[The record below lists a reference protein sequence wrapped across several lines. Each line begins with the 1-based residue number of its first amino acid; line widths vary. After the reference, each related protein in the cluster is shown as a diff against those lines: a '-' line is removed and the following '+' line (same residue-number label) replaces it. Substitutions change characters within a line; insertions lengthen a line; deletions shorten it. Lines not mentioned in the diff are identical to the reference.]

1 MSGAPSAD
9 GPWDPERAVRVDSMD
24 PYGGLISVLG
34 ESWPRTDRG
43 LQLQAGGAVAVD
55 TATLRAAAER
65 FAHADAELE
74 EIAATLAGLRREL
87 RSEPAHTGDAELS
100 ASVLSSRIEA
110 AQAEARRIG
119 GALRDAALAYEMVEI
134 QAEHRAAVL
143 AGDALR
149 AERLDA
155 RLSALVAAH
164 PGAWRTALGAEFER
178 AVLWPSELVRQATQW
193 GVAVGG
199 TVSEPGAAVLGAGMG
214 LLTLGGAAFVGFA
227 GTGRLSRDARLTGTA
242 GPVALR
248 TVPPAAP
255 SGGPPL
261 APAAGPLPAAG
272 ATATPGASAVG
283 APTVAAPP
291 GNGAA
296 GAVRVPPAGPVVAPQ
311 SLVAVTERMPGA
323 GDARV
328 RVERYTMPDGSRQ
341 FAVYVAGTQSL
352 ALGGDDPWD
361 NASNAQLY
369 AGQTSDSYAATEAAL
384 QAAGAR
390 EGDVVHAFGHS
401 QGAMIAGHLALESG
415 YDVRTLVSLGSP
427 VEADVGDGT
436 LSVALRHTD
445 DPVAALAGG
454 GHGEGVGAPGS
465 FVAERVADPDAGLDD
480 ARAPAHRLSAY
491 AETAALVD
499 ASTDPRVDT
508 LRAVFADLGRADAV
522 AVTEYAATRGSAG
535 GVSPSSGGG

>member
-1 MSGAPSAD
+1 VSGASTAD

-65 FAHADAELE
+65 FAQADAELD

-110 AQAEARRIG
+110 AQAEARRIA

-193 GVAVGG
+193 GVSVGG

-227 GTGRLSRDARLTGTA
+227 GTGRLSRDARLTGAA

-255 SGGPPL
+255 SGGPP
-261 APAAGPLPAAG
+261 PAAG
-272 ATATPGASAVG
+272 ATATPAGVASAVAAPAGNG
-283 APTVAAPP
+283 AAAAPP

-296 GAVRVPPAGPVVAPQ
+296 GAARVPPAGPAVAPQ

-465 FVAERVADPDAGLDD
+465 FVAERVADPDASLDD
-480 ARAPAHRLSAY
+480 ARVPAHRLSAY
-491 AETAALVD
+491 AETASLVD

-535 GVSPSSGGG
+535 GVSPSSGAG